1 MFGVFV
7 NPQRINCTCRFYEA
21 AARLC
26 CQIVHANQFRGL
38 QEVMPLAE
46 EWAAVHVS
54 EHRQGEKS
62 GSMSLFFV
70 GGLGHWWT

>member
-7 NPQRINCTCRFYEA
+7 NPERINCTCRFYEA
-21 AARLC
+21 AAPLC

-54 EHRQGEKS
+54 EHR
-62 GSMSLFFV
+62 
-70 GGLGHWWT
+70 